1 MNRQEQIKFIEDNY
15 PAYTNHHS
23 KRRVRHDFFNNIQ
36 TELQAYLLGFYASDG
51 NINEKRKTFRI
62 HLQERDS
69 ELVYLYKDVISPD
82 ARVFSVAPHEVT
94 GRNGAKVQANGSFGV
109 DICSTILCRDLVNL
123 GFGYSKTYSENHLP
137 KIDKSL
143 IRHFIRGY
151 FDGDGSIMWW
161 YQKADPKWKKNE
173 RIRSTVSI
181 CSKTNTILLDIQE
194 FLKRHDIK
202 SSICFANRD
211 QMYQMSIPKSQ
222 LKKLYNLFYE
232 DSYFY
237 LERKYKK
244 FNHYVNTEETQL
256 IAEFRNAQGLNVSN
270 SNNVPTSVEH
280 PTV

>member
-1 MNRQEQIKFIEDNY
+1 M
-15 PAYTNHHS
+15 
-23 KRRVRHDFFNNIQ
+23 
-36 TELQAYLLGFYASDG
+36 
-51 NINEKRKTFRI
+51 
-62 HLQERDS
+62 
-69 ELVYLYKDVISPD
+69 
-82 ARVFSVAPHEVT
+82 
-94 GRNGAKVQANGSFGV
+94 
-109 DICSTILCRDLVNL
+109 
-123 GFGYSKTYSENHLP
+123 
-137 KIDKSL
+137 
-143 IRHFIRGY
+143 
-151 FDGDGSIMWW
+151 
-161 YQKADPKWKKNE
+161 
-173 RIRSTVSI
+173 
-181 CSKTNTILLDIQE
+181 QE